1 MEYRIRELREKKGL
15 TQEDLARK
23 SGVNRTT
30 IVYLETGRE
39 VNVTAGTLKKIA
51 KCLDVGIKEIFA

>member
-1 MEYRIRELREKKGL
+1 MEYKIKELREKMGL
-15 TQEDLARK
+15 TQDDLAKK

-30 IVYLETGRE
+30 IVYLESGKE

-51 KCLDVGIKEIFA
+51 KCLNVDIKEIFA

>member
-1 MEYRIRELREKKGL
+1 MEYKIKELREKMGL
-15 TQEDLARK
+15 TQDDLAKK

-30 IVYLETGRE
+30 IVYLESGKE

-51 KCLDVGIKEIFA
+51 KCLNVDI